1 MVVKVL
7 VDYVGNF
14 LVFPG
19 RCVAAVGALEVVVAV
34 LLVFKVVG
42 AKVGHFEVLLDHSLI
57 LVWFLREVW
66 PNVFNHRFSVLG
78 SWHTEPS
85 FDIWGLVEIKVVEE
99 GVWGDGV
106 RIDLLAEVVQF
117 EAMSV
122 LSVTPRDHEVIV
134 FIALALLE
142 GVHEE
147 RLVLFKIF
155 VESDVDI
162 VALNA

>member
-57 LVWFLREVW
+57 LV
-66 PNVFNHRFSVLG
+66 
-78 SWHTEPS
+78 
-85 FDIWGLVEIKVVEE
+85 
-99 GVWGDGV
+99 
-106 RIDLLAEVVQF
+106 
-117 EAMSV
+117 
-122 LSVTPRDHEVIV
+122 
-134 FIALALLE
+134 
-142 GVHEE
+142 
-147 RLVLFKIF
+147 
-155 VESDVDI
+155 
-162 VALNA
+162 